1 MKSINEI
8 IKEGRQNKYT
18 VSLIDCKDNEKLP
31 ISVDIYIDKAN
42 VKEFEKYLED
52 EQDNIFAHAQGGNIE
67 Y

>member
-1 MKSINEI
+1 M
-8 IKEGRQNKYT
+8 
-18 VSLIDCKDNEKLP
+18 IDCKDNENLP
-31 ISVDIYIDKAN
+31 ISVDIYIDKSN

>member
-18 VSLIDCKDNEKLP
+18 VSLIGCQDNENLP

>member
-18 VSLIDCKDNEKLP
+18 VSLIDCKDNENLP
-31 ISVDIYIDKAN
+31 ISADIYIDKAN

>member
-18 VSLIDCKDNEKLP
+18 VSLIDCKDNENLP
-31 ISVDIYIDKAN
+31 ISVNIYIDKAN
-42 VKEFEKYLED
+42 VKEFEKYIED